1 MLSDNKC
8 DLTLRDKKIVLPL
21 DKGHF
26 ITGFDVKRST
36 IYGISDLHKKD
47 YVLITNF
54 VLKVALLTPEL
65 I

>member
-26 ITGFDVKRST
+26 ITGLYNLKEIVDSYHGMLIVSNET
-36 IYGISDLHKKD
+36 INSEMYI
-47 YVLITNF
+47 VFEIE
-54 VLKVALLTPEL
+54 V
-65 I
+65 